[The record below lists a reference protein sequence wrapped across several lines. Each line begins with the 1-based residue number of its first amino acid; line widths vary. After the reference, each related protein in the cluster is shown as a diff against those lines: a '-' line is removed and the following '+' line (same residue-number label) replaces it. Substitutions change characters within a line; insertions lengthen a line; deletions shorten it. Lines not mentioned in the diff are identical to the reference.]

1 MDENHAIT
9 ISKEHCQ
16 ARTLGGLNSQPL
28 GKFPCIVIKETG
40 VKYTGKPIKAS
51 RAPVC
56 EDTLVKK
63 KKKIKKR
70 KSQKKKRKKKR
81 CTSFT
86 TLQLVP
92 PKGAAVGISS

>member
-16 ARTLGGLNSQPL
+16 ARTLGGLNSQPI
-28 GKFPCIVIKETG
+28 GKFPRIVIKEMG
-40 VKYTGKPIKAS
+40 VKHTGKPIKAS

-56 EDTLVKK
+56 EDTFSQKE
-63 KKKIKKR
+63 KIKKK

-92 PKGAAVGISS
+92 PKGAAV

>member
-9 ISKEHCQ
+9 ISKEHYQ

-56 EDTLVKK
+56 EDTFSQKE
-63 KKKIKKR
+63 KIKKK
-70 KSQKKKRKKKR
+70 KSQKKKRKR